1 MRQIAFLLV
10 NVIAKIINELD
21 IIIRKL
27 TKVNIDIVIIITQ

>member
-1 MRQIAFLLV
+1 MRQIAILLV